1 MPRQSVAVDRTPVA
15 AEIER
20 LMVLLVS
27 RIGGPSLGLKG
38 LPWVV
43 RWLLG

>member
-1 MPRQSVAVDRTPVA
+1 MPRQSVAVDRPPVA

-27 RIGGPSLGLKG
+27 HIGGPGLGLKG
-38 LPWVV
+38 QP
-43 RWLLG
+43 LGQ